1 MLSVVAVVL
10 ASYLVVRVVWPLRWS
25 RAART
30 ALAVLVFGL
39 ALHHRIVARFA
50 GSMASPEIPK
60 AAIAVLGTGFIA
72 LLLTTVFVLLLDAL
86 CVIAWALRR
95 RGVLAAVR
103 RPGVRPVAAGLAL
116 VLSGYGTW
124 QAMAVPQ
131 VRQVEIAIEGLPE
144 AFDGYRL
151 LQITDLH
158 ASRLLTGDWVAEVV
172 AAGNAQRPDLIV
184 LTGDLVDG
192 SPRARADDV
201 RPLAALQAPDGVVAV
216 TGNHEYYAQ
225 YLEWMPALRALGMQ
239 VLENGHLEIRRGD
252 SVLTLAGVT
261 DPVAAR
267 YGLPMPDLAAAL
279 AGADPAAPVILL
291 EHRPRDARARS
302 QAGVALQLSGHT
314 HGGHI
319 VGMDRLVKRANGGF
333 VSGLYD
339 VDGMTLYV
347 GNGAGL
353 WPGFA
358 TRIGA
363 RSEIALITLRAAR
376 PG

>member
-10 ASYLVVRVVWPLRWS
+10 ASYLVVRVVWPLRLS
-25 RAART
+25 RAARAGL
-30 ALAVLVFGL
+30 ALLVFGL

-86 CVIAWALRR
+86 CILAWALRR
-95 RGVLAAVR
+95 RRALAALR
-103 RPGVRPVAAGLAL
+103 RPGVRPLIAAVALL
-116 VLSGYGTW
+116 LSGYGTW

-158 ASRLLTGDWVAEVV
+158 ASRLLTGDWVAAVV
-172 AAGNAQRPDLIV
+172 AAGNAQQPDLIV
-184 LTGDLVDG
+184 LTGDMVDG
-192 SPRARADDV
+192 SPRARADDM
-201 RPLAALQAPDGVVAV
+201 RPLAGLQAPDGVVAV
-216 TGNHEYYAQ
+216 TGNHEYYAE
-225 YLEWMPALRALGMQ
+225 YRAWMPALRALGMQ
-239 VLENGHLEIRRGD
+239 VLENGYLEIRRGD
-252 SVLTLAGVT
+252 AALTLAGVT

-267 YGLPMPDLAAAL
+267 YGLPLPDSAAAL
-279 AGADPAAPVILL
+279 AGADPQAPVILL
-291 EHRPRDARARS
+291 EHRPREARARA

-339 VDGMTLYV
+339 VDGMALYV

-358 TRIGA
+358 TRIGVP
-363 RSEIALITLRAAR
+363 SEIALITLRPATS
-376 PG
+376 G

>member
-10 ASYLVVRVVWPLRWS
+10 ASYLVLRVVWPLRWS

-30 ALAVLVFGL
+30 GLAVLVFGL

-86 CVIAWALRR
+86 CLLAWALRR
-95 RGVLAAVR
+95 RGALAAMR
-103 RPGVRPVAAGLAL
+103 RPGVRPAVAAVAL
-116 VLSGYGTW
+116 LLSGYGTW

-201 RPLAALQAPDGVVAV
+201 RPLAALRAPDGVVAV

-239 VLENGHLEIRRGD
+239 VLENGHLEIRRDD

-267 YGLPMPDLAAAL
+267 YGLPMPDIAAAL
-279 AGADPAAPVILL
+279 AGADAAAPVLLL
-291 EHRPRDARARS
+291 EHRPGAARARAR
-302 QAGVALQLSGHT
+302 AGVALQLSGHT

-333 VSGLYD
+333 VSGLYA
-339 VDGMTLYV
+339 VDGMKLYV

-363 RSEIALITLRAAR
+363 PSEIALITLRAAAT
-376 PG
+376 G

>member
-10 ASYLVVRVVWPLRWS
+10 ASYLVLRVVWPLRCS
-25 RAART
+25 RATRT
-30 ALAVLVFGL
+30 GLALLVFGL

-86 CVIAWALRR
+86 CLLAWALRR
-95 RGVLAAVR
+95 RGALAAMR
-103 RPGVRPVAAGLAL
+103 RPGVRPAVAAVAL
-116 VLSGYGTW
+116 LLSGYGTW

-184 LTGDLVDG
+184 LTGDMVDG
-192 SPRARADDV
+192 SPRARADDM
-201 RPLAALQAPDGVVAV
+201 RPLAALQAPDGVIAV

-225 YLEWMPALRALGMQ
+225 YREWMPALRALGMQ
-239 VLENGHLEIRRGD
+239 VLENGHLAIRRGD
-252 SVLTLAGVT
+252 AAVTLAGVT

-267 YGLPMPDLAAAL
+267 YGLPMPDIAAAL

-291 EHRPRDARARS
+291 EHRPGEARARA

-319 VGMDRLVKRANGGF
+319 LGMHRLVQRANGGF
-333 VSGLYD
+333 VSGLYA
-339 VDGMTLYV
+339 VDGMALYV

-358 TRIGA
+358 TRIGVP
-363 RSEIALITLRAAR
+363 SEIALITLRAAS

>member
-10 ASYLVVRVVWPLRWS
+10 ASYLVLRVVWPLRWS

-30 ALAVLVFGL
+30 GLAVLVFGL

-86 CVIAWALRR
+86 CLLAWALRR
-95 RGVLAAVR
+95 RGALAAMR
-103 RPGVRPVAAGLAL
+103 RPGVRPAVAAVAL
-116 VLSGYGTW
+116 LLSGYGTW

-239 VLENGHLEIRRGD
+239 VLENTHLEIRRGD

-267 YGLPMPDLAAAL
+267 YGLPMPDIAAAL
-279 AGADPAAPVILL
+279 AGADAAAPVLLL
-291 EHRPRDARARS
+291 EHRPGAARARAR
-302 QAGVALQLSGHT
+302 AGVALQLSGHT

-333 VSGLYD
+333 VSGLYA
-339 VDGMTLYV
+339 VDGMRLYV

-363 RSEIALITLRAAR
+363 PSEIALITLRAAAT
-376 PG
+376 G

>member
-10 ASYLVVRVVWPLRWS
+10 ACYLVLRVVWPLPWP
-25 RAART
+25 RAARA
-30 ALAVLVFGL
+30 ALAVLVLGF

-50 GSMASPEIPK
+50 GSMASPEIPT
-60 AAIAVLGTGFIA
+60 AAIAMLGTGFIA

-86 CVIAWALRR
+86 CVLARALRR
-95 RGVLAAVR
+95 RGALTALR
-103 RPGVRPVAAGLAL
+103 RPGVRPLAAVLAL
-116 VLSGYGTW
+116 LLSGYGTW

-131 VRQVEIAIEGLPE
+131 VRQVEIAIEGLPD

-184 LTGDLVDG
+184 LTGDMVDG

-239 VLENGHLEIRRGD
+239 VLENGHLAIRRGD
-252 SVLTLAGVT
+252 AVLTLAGVT

-291 EHRPRDARARS
+291 EHRPRDARARAR
-302 QAGVALQLSGHT
+302 AGVALQLSGHT

-319 VGMDRLVKRANGGF
+319 LGMDRLVKRANGGF
-333 VSGLYD
+333 VSGLYA

-358 TRIGA
+358 TRIGVP
-363 RSEIALITLRAAR
+363 SEIALITLRAAP

>member
-10 ASYLVVRVVWPLRWS
+10 ASYLVLRVVWPLRWS

-30 ALAVLVFGL
+30 GLAVLVFGL

-86 CVIAWALRR
+86 CLLAWALRR
-95 RGVLAAVR
+95 RGALAAMR
-103 RPGVRPVAAGLAL
+103 RPGVRPAVAAVAL
-116 VLSGYGTW
+116 LLSGYGTW

-192 SPRARADDV
+192 SPRARADYV
-201 RPLAALQAPDGVVAV
+201 RPLAALRAPDGVVAV

-239 VLENGHLEIRRGD
+239 VLENGHLEIRRDD

-267 YGLPMPDLAAAL
+267 YGLPMPDIAAAL
-279 AGADPAAPVILL
+279 AGADAAAPVLLL
-291 EHRPRDARARS
+291 EHRPGAARARAR
-302 QAGVALQLSGHT
+302 AGVALQLSGHT

-333 VSGLYD
+333 VSGLYA
-339 VDGMTLYV
+339 VDGMKLYV

-363 RSEIALITLRAAR
+363 PSEIALITLRAAAT
-376 PG
+376 G